1 MSSDKF
7 NLLIQAM
14 ETSPNECNML
24 SLNYPWD
31 IQDKGNKQ
39 MEFRRA
45 IQNRDVN
52 LNSVVSWLYVKVCG
66 WFVIQGIYVQKDE
79 IRV

>member
-1 MSSDKF
+1 MGRRKNNQTDIMSSDKF

-31 IQDKGNKQ
+31 IQDK
-39 MEFRRA
+39 MEIYKWSSGERFRIEMSIW
-45 IQNRDVN
+45 IQ
-52 LNSVVSWLYVKVCG
+52 
-66 WFVIQGIYVQKDE
+66 
-79 IRV
+79 

>member
-31 IQDKGNKQ
+31 IQDKGNIQ

-45 IQNRDVN
+45 I
-52 LNSVVSWLYVKVCG
+52 
-66 WFVIQGIYVQKDE
+66 
-79 IRV
+79 

>member
-1 MSSDKF
+1 MGRRKNNQTDIMSSDKF

-31 IQDKGNKQ
+31 IQDK
-39 MEFRRA
+39 MEIYKWSSGERFR
-45 IQNRDVN
+45 IEM
-52 LNSVVSWLYVKVCG
+52 S
-66 WFVIQGIYVQKDE
+66 I
-79 IRV
+79 

>member
-1 MSSDKF
+1 MTVDVLMGRRKNNQTDIMSSDKF

-31 IQDKGNKQ
+31 IQDK
-39 MEFRRA
+39 MEIYKWSSGERFR
-45 IQNRDVN
+45 IEM
-52 LNSVVSWLYVKVCG
+52 S
-66 WFVIQGIYVQKDE
+66 I
-79 IRV
+79 

>member
-24 SLNYPWD
+24 NLNYPWD
-31 IQDKGNKQ
+31 IQDK
-39 MEFRRA
+39 MEIYKWSSGERFR
-45 IQNRDVN
+45 IEM
-52 LNSVVSWLYVKVCG
+52 S
-66 WFVIQGIYVQKDE
+66 I
-79 IRV
+79 

>member
-31 IQDKGNKQ
+31 IQDK
-39 MEFRRA
+39 MEIYKWSSGERFR
-45 IQNRDVN
+45 IEM
-52 LNSVVSWLYVKVCG
+52 S
-66 WFVIQGIYVQKDE
+66 I
-79 IRV
+79 